1 MRSYP
6 LDSPEAAGRL
16 LALTIVSDGNL
27 APSEVAAMH
36 QSRILEHVALDE
48 HQFQQL
54 LQDLCQDM
62 LATSACHGV
71 VNIEPELIDRLLME
85 IEHPDLR
92 RKLLGA
98 MWKIADA
105 DGWLADAEAV
115 LLSRAGLLWGAEADF
130 APLRTARVIN
140 CVVLI

>member
-6 LDSPEAAGRL
+6 VDSPEAAGRL

-54 LQDLCQDM
+54 LQDLCHDM
-62 LATSACHGV
+62 LATSACNGV
-71 VNIEPELIDRLLME
+71 VNIKPELIDRLLGE
-85 IEHPDLR
+85 IARPDLR
-92 RKLLGA
+92 RKMFEA

-115 LLSRAGLLWGAEADF
+115 LLSRASTLWSAETDF
-130 APLRTARVIN
+130 VPAHSARVIAP
-140 CVVLI
+140 V